1 MAESKRPNVP
11 SWQEPQSE
19 KDAAPETSHPP
30 DVDTPDVTLEQARLF
45 LRDET
50 VRSSSVE
57 KKTEFLK
64 SKGLDDT
71 QIQQLLEEVE
81 QPTQTPNPSP
91 TTTKSTGGG
100 EVTMR
105 TSEAKKDVEVFAPTA
120 SSSTSDPVPIITY
133 PEFLTTST
141 KPPPLITPSSLAN
154 ILAVSGSV
162 WTLLYGTA
170 RFVVSPMV
178 DSLNDA
184 RADYYGH
191 INEKLEQ
198 LVEQLEDVV
207 SEVPYKNGKLV
218 LKSKQNEDAYA
229 DNESICSDPTELFH
243 RDFGTQTSP
252 KMLAQD
258 SAGTPQV
265 DKPIDA
271 QARRLAALKAS
282 LREVNDMHV
291 RHAEDSADLNALLRE
306 IRDEVDKV
314 GAPPMTDFATIHGG
328 MGYGRSSDPDD
339 EVKKT
344 RDAIRS
350 VKGMFLSSRSFPATA
365 AR

>member
-1 MAESKRPNVP
+1 MADSKRPNIP

-19 KDAAPETSHPP
+19 NDAAPETSHPQ
-30 DVDTPDVTLEQARLF
+30 DVDTPDVTLEQARIF

-50 VRSSSVE
+50 VRSSSTE
-57 KKTEFLK
+57 KKAEFLK
-64 SKGLDDT
+64 NKGFNDT
-71 QIQQLLEEVE
+71 QIQELLEEVE
-81 QPTQTPNPSP
+81 QTTQSPNPLP
-91 TTTKSTGGG
+91 TTTKSTGGV
-100 EVTMR
+100 ENALR
-105 TSEAKKDVEVFAPTA
+105 TSEETKDIETFTPIA
-120 SSSTSDPVPIITY
+120 SSTNDPVPIITY

-218 LKSKQNEDAYA
+218 LKSKQDEGAYA
-229 DNESICSDPTELFH
+229 DDDSICSDPTELFH
-243 RDFGTQTSP
+243 RDIGTQTSP
-252 KMLAQD
+252 KMLALD
-258 SAGTPQV
+258 SAGTANQV

-282 LREVNDMHV
+282 LREMNDMHI
-291 RHAEDSADLNALLRE
+291 RHAEGAADLNSLLRE
-306 IRDEVDKV
+306 VRDEIDKV
-314 GAPPMTDFATIHGG
+314 GAPPITDFATIHGG
-328 MGYGRSSDPDD
+328 MGYGRSSEPDD

-350 VKGMFLSSRSFPATA
+350 VKGMFLSSRSFPTTTA
-365 AR
+365 R